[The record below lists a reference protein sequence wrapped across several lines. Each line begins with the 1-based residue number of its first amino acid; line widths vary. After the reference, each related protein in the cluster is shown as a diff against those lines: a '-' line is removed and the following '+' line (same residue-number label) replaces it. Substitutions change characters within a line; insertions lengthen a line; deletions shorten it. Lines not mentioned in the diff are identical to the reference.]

1 MYTYCKLFS
10 PFLFPTLPVKEFKKG
25 VKNVKKNVNKK
36 CQQKV
41 STKNSQPFHDS
52 SAI

>member
-10 PFLFPTLPVKEFKKG
+10 PFLFPTLPVKELKKG
-25 VKNVKKNVNKK
+25 VKNVNKK
-36 CQQKV
+36 CQQKM
-41 STKNSQPFHDS
+41 STKNSQPFYDS

>member
-10 PFLFPTLPVKEFKKG
+10 PFLFPTLPVKELKKEL
-25 VKNVKKNVNKK
+25 K
-36 CQQKV
+36 CQQIM
-41 STKNSQPFHDS
+41 STENVNENSQPFYDS